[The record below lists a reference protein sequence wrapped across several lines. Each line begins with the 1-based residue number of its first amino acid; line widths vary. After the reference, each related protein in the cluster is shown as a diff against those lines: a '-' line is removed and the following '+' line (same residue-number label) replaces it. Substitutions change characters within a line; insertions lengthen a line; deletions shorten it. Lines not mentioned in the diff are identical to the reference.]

1 MNKLKSVD
9 ELVATALREDVGDG
23 DVTAALIPE
32 TSQSNA
38 RVITREAAVLC
49 GRPWFDA
56 VFRQVDPT
64 IRIAWTA
71 AEGQDVD
78 PNQELCRLSGP
89 TRALLTGERTALN
102 FLQTLS
108 GTATVV
114 RQYVRLL
121 DSTATKLLDTR
132 KTLPGLREAQK
143 YAVRCGGGQNHRMG
157 LYDGI
162 LLKENHIMAA
172 GSLGGAVRNA
182 KTQYPHLPVETEVE
196 SLAELREAIDA
207 GADIALL
214 DNFDL
219 AAMRDAV
226 KLSAGRIRLE
236 ASGGLDRDGLRAV
249 AETGVDYIS
258 VGALTKHLRA
268 IDLSMRFV

>member
-9 ELVATALREDVGDG
+9 ELVAAALREDVGDG
-23 DVTAALIPE
+23 DVTAALIAE

-56 VFRQVDPT
+56 VFRQIDP
-64 IRIAWTA
+64 AVWVVWTA
-71 AEGQDVD
+71 TEGQGVE

-114 RQYVRLL
+114 REYVRLL
-121 DSTATKLLDTR
+121 NGTTTKLLDTR

-172 GSLGGAVRNA
+172 GSVGAAVKWA
-182 KTQYPHLPVETEVE
+182 KTRYPHLPVETEVE
-196 SLAELREAIDA
+196 SRAELREAIDA

-236 ASGGLDRDGLRAV
+236 ASGGLDRDSLRAV

>member
-89 TRALLTGERTALN
+89 TRALLTGERAALN

>member
-1 MNKLKSVD
+1 MNELKSVD
-9 ELVATALREDVGDG
+9 ELVAAALREDVGGG

-56 VFRQVDPT
+56 VFRQIDPA
-64 IRIAWTA
+64 IRIEWTA
-71 AEGQDVD
+71 AEGWDVE

-89 TRALLTGERTALN
+89 TRALLTGERAALN

-114 RQYVRLL
+114 RQYVLLL
-121 DSTATKLLDTR
+121 DGTRTRLLDTR
-132 KTLPGLREAQK
+132 KTIPGLREAQK

-162 LLKENHIMAA
+162 LLKENHVMAA
-172 GSLGGAVRNA
+172 GSVGAAVRDA
-182 KTQYPHLPVETEVE
+182 KTRYPQLPVETEVE

-226 KLSAGRIRLE
+226 KLGAGRIRLE

>member
-268 IDLSMRFV
+268 IDLSMRFI

>member
-114 RQYVRLL
+114 REYVRLL
-121 DSTATKLLDTR
+121 DGTATKLLDTR

-182 KTQYPHLPVETEVE
+182 KTQ
-196 SLAELREAIDA
+196 
-207 GADIALL
+207 
-214 DNFDL
+214 
-219 AAMRDAV
+219 
-226 KLSAGRIRLE
+226 
-236 ASGGLDRDGLRAV
+236 
-249 AETGVDYIS
+249 
-258 VGALTKHLRA
+258 
-268 IDLSMRFV
+268 